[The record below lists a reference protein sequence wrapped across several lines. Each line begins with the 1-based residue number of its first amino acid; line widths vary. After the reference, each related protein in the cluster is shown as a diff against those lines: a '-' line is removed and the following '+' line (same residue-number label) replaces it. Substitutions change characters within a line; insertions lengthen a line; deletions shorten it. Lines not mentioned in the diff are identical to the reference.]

1 MRSPGPK
8 PILEYGCRKVPV
20 GWQKLSN
27 YAIIWGIHPADLI
40 PDWSA
45 VRSRQRARG
54 ERFDMESAGV
64 IKAEPD
70 GSVTILATGE
80 AAGDNEATRFF
91 KWFQNS
97 NEASDFLAA
106 CRSLFVKMK

>member
-1 MRSPGPK
+1 VRSPGPK

-64 IKAEPD
+64 PGRRNFEPFSWWI
-70 GSVTILATGE
+70 GRVGRGVARYAVLA
-80 AAGDNEATRFF
+80 
-91 KWFQNS
+91 
-97 NEASDFLAA
+97 L
-106 CRSLFVKMK
+106 